1 MIANPIF
8 ASYRISN
15 SLIDKCYLTNPFEF
29 CFCCAIIVCCAIK
42 YFDIFGYHGT
52 HVHSMPI
59 RLAQVDRELN
69 GLEPR
74 YRTDFDMLVLLPVM
88 RFSKRYQ
95 MPPSARIGG

>member
-1 MIANPIF
+1 M
-8 ASYRISN
+8 
-15 SLIDKCYLTNPFEF
+15 LVQC
-29 CFCCAIIVCCAIK
+29 
-42 YFDIFGYHGT
+42 
-52 HVHSMPI
+52 MPI